1 MQILVDS
8 AMIDAEKSFL
18 MHNMNPSDD
27 FRQAQAFRRKY
38 KTENPNCYLIDKKL
52 TVFEKI
58 LRTPDASDDIEWC
71 IKHGAKLYA
80 VRKLHSKLQNSRV
93 QCLKCVV
100 LCVYF

>member
-18 MHNMNPSDD
+18 MHNMNPSDE
-27 FRQAQAFRRKY
+27 FRRAQAFRRKY
-38 KTENPNCYLIDKKL
+38 KTENPNCYLVDKKL

-71 IKHGAKLYA
+71 IKHGAKLYS
-80 VRKLHSKLQNSRV
+80 VRK
-93 QCLKCVV
+93 
-100 LCVYF
+100 